1 MRRALFDVAALIA
14 RVVVGVIFLAHGL
27 QKAGDLDGTS
37 SGFAQIGVPLPQL
50 AALFTTVVEIGA
62 GALLI
67 VGLLTPVAG
76 LLLLVV
82 TLGALFFVHWSNGVF
97 VDDGGWEL
105 IGALSSVVILLAA
118 AGAGRFSLDRLL
130 FRRGNGAFD
139 RGEASDFTDTRPFT
153 MRGRSGGE
161 AV

>member
-1 MRRALFDVAALIA
+1 
-14 RVVVGVIFLAHGL
+14 L
-27 QKAGDLDGTS
+27 QKAGDLQGTG
-37 SGFAQIGVPLPQL
+37 SGFAQMGVPLPQL
-50 AALFTTVVEIGA
+50 AALVTTVVEIGA

-76 LLLLVV
+76 LLLVV
-82 TLGALFFVHWSNGVF
+82 LLGALFFVHWSKGVF

-105 IGALSSVVILLAA
+105 VGALGSVVILLAT

-130 FRRGNGAFD
+130 FRRGHGAFEH
-139 RGEASDFTDTRPFT
+139 GEASDFTDTRPFT

-161 AV
+161 AL